1 MKLDI
6 FRISLNRKTGKQLGK
21 EYIRETQKD
30 KKLVA
35 EASVALLTGLTMEEA
50 YKAISKAFNEVF
62 GEVKQVDNTT
72 IKQEYTDE

>member
-35 EASVALLTGLTMEEA
+35 EASVALLTGLTMDEA
-50 YKAISKAFNEVF
+50 YKAISKAFNERF
-62 GEVKQVDNTT
+62 QGGEASG
-72 IKQEYTDE
+72 